1 MEWTFSAV
9 IREVYCGP
17 KTSNSRGAA
26 RYDRGS
32 MTPEIEIDRKVFSRA
47 RLSRDPRFDGKF
59 FIGVRGS
66 GVYCRP
72 ICPSPTAKEKNV
84 RYFLTAAAASE
95 AGFRPCLR
103 CRPECSPGTPAWNGT
118 PNTVSRA
125 LRLIAESG
133 LEGGVEGLA
142 GQLGVGSRHLRR
154 LFVRHLGATPNAV
167 AQTRRLHFAKNLID
181 QTKLSMHEIAIAS
194 GFGCVRRFNA
204 AIRNTYHRTPSQIRR
219 LSRQAGV
226 LPENQYFFRL
236 RYRPPYDWNGMLLF
250 LQPRAT
256 PGVEAV
262 EGGVYRRSIWFRGAI
277 GCFEVSHDE
286 ENHSLN
292 VKVQFADPKSLYF
305 IIERVRAM
313 FDLNADWIAIARTL
327 NSDPELAAKVRVRPG
342 LRVPGCWNGFELC
355 VRAILGQQV
364 TVQGATTL
372 AGRLVRKFGQE
383 APTGNGLTHIFPAPE
398 ILAEADVA
406 SIGLPRA
413 RAQTI
418 REFARV
424 VRDRKINFERVPN
437 SEALLE
443 QLESIAGFGRW
454 TEQYVAMRALG
465 DPDAFPSGDL
475 GLMRKLGLK
484 TARELEL
491 RAEVWRPWRAYGA
504 MYIWSEPA
512 KAQPRKTSSSRKVSS
527 STVIKFPSSG
537 VLRERS
543 KAQLASNASS

>member
-1 MEWTFSAV
+1 MVLET
-9 IREVYCGP
+9 
-17 KTSNSRGAA
+17 
-26 RYDRGS
+26 
-32 MTPEIEIDRKVFSRA
+32 EIDRKVFSRA

-84 RYFLTAAAASE
+84 RYFLTAAAAAE

-142 GQLGVGSRHLRR
+142 EQLGVGSRHLRR

-181 QTKLSMHEIAIAS
+181 QTKLSMQEIAMAS

-204 AIRNTYHRTPSQIRR
+204 AIRKTYQRTPSQIRR
-219 LSRQAGV
+219 LSHQDGA
-226 LPENQYFFRL
+226 LPENQYVFRL
-236 RYRPPYDWNGMLLF
+236 RYRPPYDWNGMLRF

-256 PGVEAV
+256 PGVEEV
-262 EGGVYRRSIWFRGAI
+262 ENGIYRRSISFRGAI

-286 ENHSLN
+286 GNHSLN
-292 VKVQFADPKSLYF
+292 VRVQFGDSKALYF

-327 NSDPELAAKVRVRPG
+327 GADPVLAAKISVNPG

-355 VRAILGQQV
+355 VRAILGQQI

-383 APTGNGLTHIFPAPE
+383 AVTGHGLTHIFPGPE
-398 ILAEADVA
+398 VLAEADIA
-406 SIGLPRA
+406 SIGLPQA

-418 REFARV
+418 REFARF
-424 VRDRKINFERVPN
+424 VRDRQISFEGVLH
-437 SEALLE
+437 SEGLLE
-443 QLESIAGFGRW
+443 QLRSVAGFGRW
-454 TEQYVAMRALG
+454 TTQYVAMRALG

-484 TARELEL
+484 NARELEAQ
-491 RAEVWRPWRAYGA
+491 AEVWRPWRAYGA
-504 MYIWSEPA
+504 MYIWSGPA
-512 KAQPRKTSSSRKVSS
+512 KIQGRRKLSSRKVGRSI
-527 STVIKFPSSG
+527 VIKFPSAGDPVRGS
-537 VLRERS
+537 RT
-543 KAQLASNASS
+543 QLA